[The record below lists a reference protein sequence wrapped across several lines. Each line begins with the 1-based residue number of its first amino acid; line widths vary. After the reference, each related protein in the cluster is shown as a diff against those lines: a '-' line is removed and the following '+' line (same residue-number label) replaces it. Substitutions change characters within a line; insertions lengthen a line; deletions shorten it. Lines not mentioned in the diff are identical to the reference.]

1 MDALAK
7 IDLKDGEDYSVD
19 IDMNFDGRM
28 FTESNSFFQAAI
40 TRIFSTNWEK
50 DSRSTFN
57 VTAKEARIYALRRPK
72 DIFKR
77 LCELEAVR
85 KWLQEGYLD
94 KQKSYLVVGYR
105 TLLNAKLVRRDHSST
120 KVTGQARVPVGA
132 AAGVDP
138 TPTGEMDVQAGVGTK
153 QGAGGEGEFETIGE
167 RIYAICYRKVG
178 FKFFKGVESAFLEPG
193 NRWKSFSKTRGKAQE
208 EEIVEADIE
217 EKDEGRGGQSQLF
230 VSTYGE
236 ENFVLLSSEDED
248 ESEDEGDSDDG
259 GDKEQVD

>member
-1 MDALAK
+1 MSTPYSKNAVPLASLVPDIRYPHMDALAN
-7 IDLKDGEDYSVD
+7 IDVKEGEDYLVD
-19 IDMNFDGRM
+19 IDMNFDGRVHV
-28 FTESNSFFQAAI
+28 ESDSFFKAAI
-40 TRIFSTNWEK
+40 TRMFSAEWEK

-105 TLLNAKLVRRDHSST
+105 TLLNAKLIRQDQSST
-120 KVTGQARVPVGA
+120 KVAGQARVPVGA
-132 AAGVDP
+132 VAGVDP
-138 TPTGEMDVQAGVGTK
+138 TPTGEMDVQAGVGHEHR
-153 QGAGGEGEFETIGE
+153 AGGEGEFETIGE

-193 NRWKSFSKTRGKAQE
+193 NR
-208 EEIVEADIE
+208 
-217 EKDEGRGGQSQLF
+217 
-230 VSTYGE
+230 
-236 ENFVLLSSEDED
+236 
-248 ESEDEGDSDDG
+248 
-259 GDKEQVD
+259 